1 MRRTIRPIVLG
12 LTMSASL
19 VASGV
24 LAGERASVA
33 GASEAAAPAAK
44 TCLEAEVK
52 PVTDHALCLNPLG
65 APVEAPQAAS
75 ELPCESHPHADG
87 AWTYAPRCKS

>member
-12 LTMSASL
+12 LTISASL
-19 VASGV
+19 AGSGV

-44 TCLEAEVK
+44 TCLEAEVN
-52 PVTDHALCLNPLG
+52 PVTG
-65 APVEAPQAAS
+65 APVEAPPAAS
-75 ELPCESHPHADG
+75 ELPCESHPHVDRRLDLRA
-87 AWTYAPRCKS
+87 